1 MSGETLV
8 VFSFI
13 STSPA
18 FTLSPAFTW
27 TSSTTPLVFQ
37 VRLAEGWA
45 SREPEASTVWATF
58 SEVTVAVDSAVALLA
73 LAELTLENTKSAIRT
88 MDRPIPQVQA
98 FFPLRKFLLFI
109 SNQNL
114 LFIHRTASPV
124 FSPTGYR
131 ANLQKLCRIK
141 GRL

>member
-58 SEVTVAVDSAVALLA
+58 NEVTVAVDSAVTLLA
-73 LAELTLENTKSAIRT
+73 LAELDLSNTKSAMRT
-88 MDRPIPQVQA
+88 MAAPMSQYRT

-109 SNQNL
+109 ANRNL
-114 LFIHRTASPV
+114 LFIHRT
-124 FSPTGYR
+124 
-131 ANLQKLCRIK
+131 
-141 GRL
+141 